1 MIFMVKEYNDILLNV
16 KSENSSLEL
25 DKQEDLAKKT
35 FNKLFGITVNEAI
48 ELDNKGEWSGWLKS
62 NSKKDLESND
72 IEFKSFFSPT
82 NFELKESPDGYFVSG
97 FISSDSVDEYGDV
110 VDQYTLLNKIND
122 QTNIYA
128 SLLSY
133 QHGWIKGDKL
143 DSKALGVLQY
153 PAEMKSNP
161 ATGKEQVYATYK
173 LMKTHPNFENAIYE
187 LKNKAIK
194 GFSIEFKE
202 AKRKLIKIG
211 NIVAKKLEDY
221 VFGGV
226 GLVSRPANHDAVLTG
241 FVAKEFIYN
250 DDGEDS
256 MEIKEDKIDNKT
268 INDSNKDSEKQEE
281 SKKEE
286 VVKNDEELSK
296 IKAEIEA
303 SKKEVEKLKLE
314 QEKQKVFQELESLKA
329 KKTVLV
335 DTTEETVESQKPASN
350 PIEANPL
357 DDVNK
362 IIKDSNLSVYDKIK
376 KTMEIEEKYNK

>member
-1 MIFMVKEYNDILLNV
+1 MVKEYNDILLNV
-16 KSENSSLEL
+16 KSENSALEL

-48 ELDNKGEWSGWLKS
+48 ELDNKGEWSNWLKS
-62 NSKKDLESND
+62 NSKKDLESSD
-72 IEFKSFFSPT
+72 SQFKSFFCPT
-82 NFELKESPDGYFVSG
+82 NFELKEEPDGYFVSG
-97 FISSDSVDEYGDV
+97 FISSDRVDEYGDV

-133 QHGWIKGDKL
+133 QHGWIKGDKS

-153 PAEMKSNP
+153 PAEMKLNP
-161 ATGKEQVYATYK
+161 ATGREQVYATYK

-226 GLVSRPANHDAVLTG
+226 GLVSRPANHDAMLTG

-256 MEIKEDKIDNKT
+256 MEIKEDKKVV
-268 INDSNKDSEKQEE
+268 EE
-281 SKKEE
+281 STDKKVEE
-286 VVKNDEELSK
+286 TNVEADTSKNDEELSK

-314 QEKQKVFQELESLKA
+314 QEKQKVFQELAALKA
-329 KKTVLV
+329 KKTVMV
-335 DTTEETVESQKPASN
+335 DTTEETVESQKPAAK
-350 PIEANPL
+350 PVEANPL

-362 IIKDSNLSVYDKIK
+362 ILENKHLSVYDKIK
-376 KTMEIEEKYNK
+376 QTMEIEEKYNK